1 MKFNFDHP
9 LDRRNT
15 CSLKWDYCERILG
28 EPDVIPMWVADMD
41 FAAPPPVVA
50 ALTARA
56 AHPAYGYPIVPESF
70 WASIINWLGTRHG
83 WEVERGWL
91 ARAPGVVP
99 SINLCVRALTQPGDG
114 VVVQTPVYFPF
125 FPAVEKNGRRLVRS
139 SLRYE
144 GGRWLMDFDDL
155 ARKLDDGARLLILCS
170 PHNPVGRVWT
180 LEELTE
186 VGRLCRERDVTVVS
200 DEIHADIVFRPHRH
214 VPFASLS
221 SDLAERTIT
230 CWAPSKAFN
239 LPGLNTSFVVASNRK
254 LLNLYRL
261 ESQRVGFEM
270 GNIFGLTALEAAYTH
285 GAEWLDEANAYIAAN
300 ADFAAEFVRTRLH
313 VLDFIRPEGTY
324 LGLLDCRRLGLD
336 DKALGEFFLRR
347 AKVYFNDGPRFGEE
361 AAGFVRINIACP
373 RSRLAEALERIARA
387 LESLGPHGSRTRE

>member
-1 MKFNFDHP
+1 MKFDFDTP

-56 AHPAYGYPIVPESF
+56 AHPAYGYPLVPESF
-70 WASIINWLGTRHG
+70 WASIINWLKARHG

-99 SINLCVRALTQPGDG
+99 SINLCVRALTRPGDG

-125 FPAVEKNGRRLVRS
+125 FPAVEKNGRRLIRS

-144 GGRWLMDFDDL
+144 GSRWLMDFDDL
-155 ARKLDDGARLLILCS
+155 AHKLDDGARLLILCS

-180 LEELTE
+180 REELTE
-186 VGRLCRERDVTVVS
+186 LGRLCLERDVLVVS
-200 DEIHADIVFRPHRH
+200 DEIHADIVFKPHRH

-221 SDLAERTIT
+221 SDLAERTVT

-254 LLNLYRL
+254 LLDLYRL
-261 ESQRVGFEM
+261 ESQRTGFEM
-270 GNIFGLTALEAAYTH
+270 GNIFGLTALEAAYAH
-285 GAEWLDEANAYIAAN
+285 GGEWLDEAIAYIAAN
-300 ADFAAEFVRTRLH
+300 ADFAAEFVRARLP
-313 VLDFIRPEGTY
+313 VLDFIRPEGTF

-347 AKVYFNDGPRFGEE
+347 AKVYFNDGPRFGQE
-361 AAGFVRINIACP
+361 AAGFVRMNIACP
-373 RSRLAEALERIARA
+373 RSRLAEALERIVRA
-387 LESLGPHGSRTRE
+387 LD